1 MNEERKNQQA
11 AAEPSLSEILQ
22 VRRDK
27 LKALQD
33 AGRDPFV
40 QTRFERSAYSADIK
54 NDFDAYDGKTLQAAG
69 RIMSKRGM
77 GKAIFCDIQDDRGQI
92 QLYVRKDAVTEQE
105 FADFRKYD
113 IGDIIGVRGYA
124 FKTKTGEISI
134 HVQQVT
140 LLSKSLRPLPEKF
153 HGMTNTELRY
163 RQRYVDL
170 IMNPESKRNFQIRS
184 RFVAYLRRYLDGLG
198 FMEVETPVLSPI
210 AGGATARPFIT
221 HHNTLDIDMYMRIA
235 TELHLKR
242 LIVGGIER
250 VYEVGR
256 IFRNEGM
263 DTKHNPEFTTCELYQ
278 AYTNLDGMMDILEGI
293 LSGAAKEILGTYQL
307 QWLGHDVDLTPSWR
321 RVTMADAVKDVTGAD
336 FMAILGDADAAVALA
351 KSAGVDMEN
360 VAHTWGN
367 ALYET
372 FDQKVES
379 TLIQPTFI
387 TMYPVEVSPLAKRS
401 PEQPA
406 LTERYEMFICGCEMG
421 NAFSELNDPIDQYQ
435 RFKAQAEKRA
445 HGDEEANM
453 MDEDF
458 VMALEYGM
466 PPTGGL
472 GFGIDRCAMLLC
484 GASSIRDVILFP
496 TMKPLDGVKK
506 EIGVNS
512 EAAKAPDTP
521 KAEPEKIDFSNVKI
535 EPLFEEFVDFETFSK
550 SDFRAVKVKEC
561 EAVSKSKKL
570 LKFVLDDGT
579 GTDRVILSGIHEYYE
594 PEELVGKTCIAI
606 TNLPPRPMMGID
618 SCGMLIS
625 AVHEENGREGLNLLM
640 VDDRIPA
647 GAKLY

>member
-351 KSAGVDMEN
+351 KSVGVDMEN

-496 TMKPLDGVKK
+496 TMKPLDSDKK
-506 EIGVNS
+506 VFKEVS
-512 EAAKAPDTP
+512 APAEATQTAPVV
-521 KAEPEKIDFSNVKI
+521 EEKIDFSNVQI
-535 EPLFEEFVDFETFSK
+535 EPLFQDQVDFDTFSK

-561 EAVSKSKKL
+561 EAVKKSKKL

-579 GTDRVILSGIHEYYE
+579 GVDRVILSGIHEYYE

-606 TNLPPRPMMGID
+606 TNLPPRAMMGID

-625 AVHEENGREGLNLLM
+625 AVHHENGEEKLHLLM
-640 VDDRIPA
+640 VDPHIPA